1 MYITN
6 TNKKDLLIDIFIF
19 IDVLSVSVHNSL
31 VHVIFIYNVLS

>member
-6 TNKKDLLIDIFIF
+6 TNKKDLLIDIF